1 MKQSFYYRGH
11 QEKEIFAQKWNV
23 ENNSAK
29 GVVQIAHGM
38 AEHIGRYEYF
48 ANVLRQHGY
57 IVYGNDHRGHGQ
69 TALKDE
75 DKRFFAEENGFDTVV
90 YDMIA
95 LTKHIS
101 TEHSGLPI
109 FLFGHSMGS
118 FLTRRYIQLDTEHI
132 HGVILSG
139 TGSIPSL
146 SLQGGI
152 LAAQIEIKRKGLR
165 SPSPF
170 LDKLSFGQYNKS
182 FHPARTPFDWLSQ
195 DNEAVDLYVNDP
207 YCGGV
212 FTAGFFYDLLTGI
225 KQISNLANIKLVPSS
240 LPIYLVSG
248 EYDPVGSYT
257 KGVVKVYNDFKKAGL
272 QDVSYRFFK
281 ECRHELLNE
290 LNKDEV
296 IEDILNWLNVQIDK
310 KTVRV

>member
-23 ENNSAK
+23 ENHSAK

-48 ANVLRQHGY
+48 ANVLTQHGY

-101 TEHSGLPI
+101 TEHSDLPI

-118 FLTRRYIQLDTEHI
+118 FLTRRYIQLDTDHI
-132 HGVILSG
+132 QGVILEG
-139 TGSIPSL
+139 TGTVDALARNGGTLIAK
-146 SLQGGI
+146 LQM
-152 LAAQIEIKRKGLR
+152 KVKGKR
-165 SPSPF
+165 SPSP
-170 LDKLSFGQYNKS
+170 LMDKLSFGKYNKA
-182 FHPARTPFDWLSQ
+182 FEPARTSCDWFTR
-195 DNEAVDLYVNDP
+195 DHEVIDAYINDSN
-207 YCGGV
+207 CGGV
-212 FTAGFFYDLLTGI
+212 FTTGFFYDLLTGI

-248 EYDPVGSYT
+248 EQDPVGSYT

>member
-23 ENNSAK
+23 ENHSAK

-48 ANVLRQHGY
+48 ANVLTQHGY

-101 TEHSGLPI
+101 TEHSDLPI

-118 FLTRRYIQLDTEHI
+118 FLTRRYIQLDTDHI
-132 HGVILSG
+132 QGVILEG
-139 TGSIPSL
+139 TGTVDALARNGGTLIAK
-146 SLQGGI
+146 LQM
-152 LAAQIEIKRKGLR
+152 KVKGER
-165 SPSPF
+165 SPSPL
-170 LDKLSFGQYNKS
+170 LDKLSFGKYNKA
-182 FHPARTPFDWLSQ
+182 FEPARTSFDWFTR
-195 DNEAVDLYVNDP
+195 DHEVIDAYINDSN
-207 YCGGV
+207 CGGV
-212 FTAGFFYDLLTGI
+212 FTTGFFYDLLTGI

-248 EYDPVGSYT
+248 EYDPVGNYT